1 MHGTFINPEGDVFPV
16 RRTSPFFMEVYMPD
30 NMKSKTKVPTAVLA
44 SWAAILDDI
53 AKAAII
59 GIGVVVWSNGYG
71 NEMKNLAI
79 IGLTIL
85 AVALLYSSCLIRLY
99 LSE

>member
-1 MHGTFINPEGDVFPV
+1 
-16 RRTSPFFMEVYMPD
+16 MPD
-30 NMKSKTKVPTAVLA
+30 NMKSKTKLPAAVLV

-59 GIGVVVWSNGYG
+59 GIGVVIWSNGYG

-79 IGLTIL
+79 IGLT

-99 LSE
+99 LSEQEDK

>member
-1 MHGTFINPEGDVFPV
+1 
-16 RRTSPFFMEVYMPD
+16 MEMYMPD
-30 NMKSKTKVPTAVLA
+30 NMKSKTKLPAVVLV

-99 LSE
+99 LSEQEDK

>member
-1 MHGTFINPEGDVFPV
+1 
-16 RRTSPFFMEVYMPD
+16 MPD

-71 NEMKNLAI
+71 EEMKNIAMA
-79 IGLTIL
+79 GLVFL
-85 AVALLYSSCLIRLY
+85 SFEMLYVSFLIRIHISKL
-99 LSE
+99 EDK

>member
-1 MHGTFINPEGDVFPV
+1 
-16 RRTSPFFMEVYMPD
+16 MPD
-30 NMKSKTKVPTAVLA
+30 NMKSKTKVPVAVLA

-71 NEMKNLAI
+71 EGLKNLAI
-79 IGLTIL
+79 AGLM
-85 AVALLYSSCLIRLY
+85 LLSLEMLYVSFLIRTHISQL
-99 LSE
+99 EDK